1 LLSTLGLV
9 VKYLDLESLIA
20 LQTPNSSQQGT
31 LEPSSFPTKK
41 AMSIWGVPPVG
52 NIGWMNRGA
61 MRVLAYAPLM
71 A

>member
-1 LLSTLGLV
+1 LKWLKLAINQYPPKMIL
-9 VKYLDLESLIA
+9 
-20 LQTPNSSQQGT
+20 
-31 LEPSSFPTKK
+31 PTKK